1 MLSSSVKPDISI
13 VHAINDRNI
22 WRGCIEE
29 VIFFGEGKLF
39 PRAVL
44 LEIGKRFCGEE
55 REPGNKSRVAYD
67 PPLLLHFH
75 LTFGRIPP
83 GKSGR
88 APPPPPPLLRPDPFL
103 IVHQSKTSLVCFSFQ
118 GSDLWKYKTYSRERR
133 EGLHPSRKLVSE
145 QEILELLKNMIF
157 NECC

>member
-29 VIFFGEGKLF
+29 VIFFGEGNLF
-39 PRAVL
+39 PRAFL

-88 APPPPPPLLRPDPFL
+88 APPPPLHHSCAPTHFLLYIKVRQVLFVFL
-103 IVHQSKTSLVCFSFQ
+103 FR
-118 GSDLWKYKTYSRERR
+118 DLTYGNIKHIHEKDVKAYT
-133 EGLHPSRKLVSE
+133 H
-145 QEILELLKNMIF
+145 LENL
-157 NECC
+157 